1 MAGETACMANPDHDD
16 SGKFT
21 SKRDPEDYLNAIREH
36 GGMASTSEITETVDV
51 KYRTA
56 HYNLTKLREQG
67 RVSVRDVGG
76 SYLWIVEDD
85 E

>member
-1 MAGETACMANPDHDD
+1 
-16 SGKFT
+16 
-21 SKRDPEDYLNAIREH
+21 
-36 GGMASTSEITETVDV
+36 MASTSEITETVDV

-56 HYNLTKLREQG
+56 HHNLTKLREQG

-76 SYLWIVEDD
+76 SYLWIVEAD